1 MCEAPAE
8 APAVPYDQ
16 VSAGGS
22 GSLCEPQRGDNVVI
36 YNSPTTSFCVT
47 LGLSIK
53 FIAVGEAQDDIDI
66 EQGTDSVPADSYEQA
81 WINMSQTASA
91 ESNICPFG
99 RVVDPPVRS
108 CAIKEACLI
117 QGDRRGGTQSE
128 LLPFRMA
135 WRMIDTG
142 SCC

>member
-66 EQGTDSVPADSYEQA
+66 EQGTDS
-81 WINMSQTASA
+81 
-91 ESNICPFG
+91 CPPTHMNRPG
-99 RVVDPPVRS
+99 STCRRRHPPS
-108 CAIKEACLI
+108 PIFAPLE
-117 QGDRRGGTQSE
+117 E
-128 LLPFRMA
+128 
-135 WRMIDTG
+135 
-142 SCC
+142 